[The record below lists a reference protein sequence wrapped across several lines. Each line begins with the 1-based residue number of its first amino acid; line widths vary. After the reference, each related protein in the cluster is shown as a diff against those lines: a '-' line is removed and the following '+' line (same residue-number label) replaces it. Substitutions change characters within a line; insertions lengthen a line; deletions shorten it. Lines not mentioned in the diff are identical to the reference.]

1 MSEQLPDITSRD
13 KPAPEWTVA
22 GTADLVR
29 ILGRKWTLAI
39 VHTLWQSPLRYGE
52 LSRAIPGIAPKVL
65 TESLN
70 GLLADGMVERVICR
84 ERLEPKPYVAYGLTL
99 RSCSLADLLEAACC
113 WSEAHFDEA
122 TDARSVAHA
131 IDAR

>member
-1 MSEQLPDITSRD
+1 MSEQLLDMTSRD
-13 KPAPEWTVA
+13 EPAPEWTVA

-39 VHTLWQSPLRYGE
+39 FHTLWQSPRRYGE

-70 GLLADGMVERVICR
+70 GLLADGMVERVICHDPV
-84 ERLEPKPYVAYGLTL
+84 ESKPYVAYGLTL
-99 RSCSLADLLEAACC
+99 RSRSLADLLEAGCC
-113 WSEAHFDEA
+113 WSEAHFDEVTGA
-122 TDARSVAHA
+122 TSVAHA
-131 IDAR
+131 TEAR